1 MEQQVLQFLEATTS
15 PNSEAIRNA
24 EHSLKSQ
31 YPSSEFPFALLTI
44 ASHNDIA
51 IGLRQ
56 ASLLQFK
63 QYIAATWS
71 PSFDDDFKG
80 VIYLSD
86 EAKSRLRQAV
96 FVLATN
102 EGVDGAIDHKIN
114 TAAASV
120 TSKIANADF
129 PDSWPELLPSL
140 LQIITGTGADL
151 QVHGALR
158 VLSELVD
165 SGFTEEQFFAAARDL
180 VSGLQNVATNNNRS
194 PIVRAMAMSVFRA
207 CFDML
212 EMVMEDH
219 KVAVKGF
226 LDESLQSWM
235 PFFVDT
241 IKSPLPSSPSKDD
254 GLKGD
259 AIMSQ
264 WRGSIALKLQVVKVQ
279 THDAQTRFPA
289 DPYSDIREDQGSV
302 YSSIDT
308 TCCYLV

>member
-1 MEQQVLQFLEATTS
+1 MEQQVLQLLEATTS

-24 EHSLKSQ
+24 EHSLKSL
-31 YPSSEFPFALLTI
+31 YSSTEFPFALLTI
-44 ASHNDIA
+44 ASHNNIA
-51 IGLRQ
+51 LGLRQ
-56 ASLLQFK
+56 AALLQIK
-63 QYIAATWS
+63 QYVSATWS
-71 PSFDDDFKG
+71 STFEDDFKG
-80 VIYLSD
+80 TIYLND
-86 EAKSRLRQAV
+86 EAKARLRQAV

-120 TSKIANADF
+120 ASKIANADF
-129 PDSWPELLPSL
+129 PESWPDLLPHL
-140 LQIITGTGADL
+140 LQIITGSGPDI

-165 SGFTEEQFFAAARDL
+165 SGFSEEHFFAAARDL
-180 VSGLQNVATNNNRS
+180 VSGLQNVANNTNRN
-194 PIVRAMAMSVFRA
+194 PTVRAMAMSVFRA

-241 IKSPLPSSPSKDD
+241 IKSPLPNAPSKDD
-254 GLKGD
+254 DTKGNGP
-259 AIMSQ
+259 MSL
-264 WRGSIALKLQVVKVQ
+264 WRGSIALKLQVVKVRNCDYAK
-279 THDAQTRFPA
+279 TFLD
-289 DPYSDIREDQGSV
+289 
-302 YSSIDT
+302 
-308 TCCYLV
+308 

>member
-1 MEQQVLQFLEATTS
+1 MEQQVLQLLEATTS

-31 YPSSEFPFALLTI
+31 YPNSEFPFALLTI

-56 ASLLQFK
+56 ASLLQLK
-63 QYIAATWS
+63 QYVGATWS
-71 PSFDDDFKG
+71 PSLEEDFKG
-80 VIYLSD
+80 VVYLND
-86 EAKSRLRQAV
+86 ESKARLRQAV
-96 FVLATN
+96 FALATN
-102 EGVDGAIDHKIN
+102 EGVDGAVDHKVN

-120 TSKIANADF
+120 ASKIANADF
-129 PDSWPELLPSL
+129 PDSWPELLPNL
-140 LQIITGTGADL
+140 LHIITGTGADI

-165 SGFTEEQFFAAARDL
+165 SGFTEEQFFAAAQDL
-180 VSGLQNVATNNNRS
+180 VSGLHNVATNSNRV
-194 PIVRAMAMSVFRA
+194 PIVRAMAMNVFRA

-219 KVAVKGF
+219 KVAVKSF

-241 IKSPLPSSPSKDD
+241 IRSTLPRTPTKDD
-254 GLKGD
+254 EFKNNG
-259 AIMSQ
+259 AMSL
-264 WRGSIALKLQVVKVQ
+264 WRGSIALKLQVVKVR
-279 THDAQTRFPA
+279 THSAKTHHLA
-289 DPYSDIREDQGSV
+289 NPYCRLSRRSRRCM
-302 YSSIDT
+302 SK
-308 TCCYLV
+308 L